1 MASWGWG
8 GGIPVR
14 LNCADGAGDRE
25 EHAMTIAQFRR
36 LALSMPE
43 AEEGAHMAHPD
54 FRVKGRVFA
63 TLFPREGKTW
73 GMVKLKLDQQRVFV
87 KAHPEVFEPVAG
99 GWGKYGATQIR
110 LDRARVAILRDAMIT
125 AWRNVA
131 PKPLAREHGLSD
143 EE

>member
-1 MASWGWG
+1 
-8 GGIPVR
+8 
-14 LNCADGAGDRE
+14 
-25 EHAMTIAQFRR
+25 MTIAQFRS

-43 AEEGAHMAHPD
+43 AEEGTHMAHPD
-54 FRVKGRVFA
+54 FRVKGKIFA

-73 GMVKLKLDQQRVFV
+73 GMIKLKPEQQRAVV
-87 KAHPEVFEPVAG
+87 KAHPDAFQPVAG
-99 GWGKYGATQIR
+99 GWGKHGATQIR

-131 PKPLAREHGLSD
+131 PKPLAREYGLSD